1 MQTYLIL
8 GNVFSLLSAIC
19 IAISVLKKNK
29 NDLILWQVID
39 VIFCILSNIALYT
52 YSAMTTNSIALIRN
66 ILAYKNK
73 LTKKIT
79 WILFILCIVVGL
91 YANNRGL
98 IGLFP
103 IVASAR
109 YTIFMFTTK
118 DEQQM
123 RWALVSNL
131 ILWFVH
137 DIYIQAY
144 PSALTDV
151 VLSIWTSVQIFK
163 KSKIKSFFFKLPNS
177 YG

>member
-1 MQTYLIL
+1 MQTFLIL

-103 IVASAR
+103 IVASAS